1 MSFFFDIE
9 RFKPFNAAVRW
20 TAARWELDRIGPFI
34 FAIGENANESPQV
47 PKRITMPL
55 IQVAFFP
62 FYDKML
68 LKEVCV

>member
-20 TAARWELDRIGPFI
+20 TAARWGLDRIGSFI